1 MSGTRKGLAGLRRM
15 AAGIGV
21 AAVALAVFASTAT
34 TAAPRPRPA
43 RRAPTASRPRL
54 ARPAPPAPAGL
65 TIYSLVHRCESLLR
79 ASNNQPIAQANGPF
93 RMQAAALG
101 TYLLY
106 TPQDQ
111 YLTDTGSGSL
121 AAQADPS
128 PAAEWVVKGTA
139 LRGFTMSNLA
149 TSTQIPVRF
158 VPAQGC
164 STYPEAQ
171 VDATGNSFAGSSPE
185 ANALGTVEG
194 HAHITAFELF
204 GGDWHCGAPWSPY
217 GAPYALPASCAQDEQ
232 GTNGVFQKLFDYG
245 GGSRPGDLHG
255 WPTFVGWP
263 SPTALAEEGDYYTGV
278 ERAWRAGL
286 RIFVTDLVDNEQLCQ
301 QMTVRHLP
309 CDDMSSVH
317 VQSKDLYA
325 LQDYIDAQS
334 GGPGK
339 GWFRIVTDPFQARRV
354 INQGKLAVIEGI
366 EVSRIFGCGEQNN
379 VPECGPAQVDA
390 GLKEVHALGVR
401 TFFPVHEFDNA
412 FGGTKMIAG
421 ESGAV
426 VNAGNREATGSFWT
440 TEPCPAEDQDAEQ
453 TSIPGGG
460 LPASLLNGP
469 VAALTGG
476 NPLPVY
482 GPGPQ
487 CNVHGLTDLGTY
499 LINQMIQQH
508 YIIQTDHMSSKT
520 AAAATAI
527 ATAHHYSGIVSAHC
541 CSSPQLFKQIYDDG
555 GFVSEPVNSLL
566 AFVNIEQADKA
577 QANPAYHFGFGW
589 GSDMNGLGAQPGPA
603 LAYPVTY
610 PFKSYLGNVTFG
622 REVWGQRTFDLDA
635 DGLANYGLYADWLH
649 GLQLAGGTAMMQ
661 DMFQGAESYLEM
673 WERAVGVP
681 LTSCFAPRTR
691 FSARGLGD
699 RLRLGETTT
708 QALFSAGQPVNRPG
722 RSFRY
727 CLTGSASRHVSAVFN
742 RRDRLVL
749 IASRTAAGRLRYIA
763 ATSERHQAGRVK
775 ADLRAAGF

>member
-1 MSGTRKGLAGLRRM
+1 MSGTRRVLVFMRWPAV
-15 AAGIGV
+15 AIAV
-21 AAVALAVFASTAT
+21 AALALAAVGATAG
-34 TAAPRPRPA
+34 TAAPRHRRPH
-43 RRAPTASRPRL
+43 RV
-54 ARPAPPAPAGL
+54 PAAL
-65 TIYSLVHRCESLLR
+65 TIYSLVHTCEALTGTV
-79 ASNNQPIAQANGPF
+79 AHQPAAQADGPF

-106 TPQDQ
+106 TPRDR

-121 AAQADPS
+121 AAQPDPS
-128 PAAEWVVKGTA
+128 PAGEWVVRGNA
-139 LRGFTMSNLA
+139 RRGFTMSNLA
-149 TSTQIPVRF
+149 TTTHIPVRF
-158 VPAQGC
+158 VPTHGC
-164 STYPEAQ
+164 SVYPEAQ

-185 ANALGTVEG
+185 ANVFGTVEG

-217 GAPYALPASCAQDEQ
+217 GAPYALPASCAKDEQ
-232 GTNGVFQKLFDYG
+232 GTNGAFQKLFDYG
-245 GGSRPGDLHG
+245 GGSRPSDLHG

-263 SPTALAEEGDYYTGV
+263 SPTALTEEGDYYTGV

-286 RIFVTDLVDNEQLCQ
+286 RIFVTNLVDNEQLCQ

-309 CDDMSSVH
+309 CNDMSSVH
-317 VQSKDLYA
+317 IQSKDLYA

-339 GWFRIVTDPFQARRV
+339 GWFRVVTDPFQARRV

-390 GLKEVHALGVR
+390 GLKEIHALGVR
-401 TFFPVHEFDNA
+401 TFFPIHEFDNA

-421 ESGAV
+421 EAGAV

-440 TEPCPAEDQDAEQ
+440 TEPCPAQDQDAEQ

-460 LPASLLNGP
+460 VPASLLNGP
-469 VAALTGG
+469 VAGLTGG

-487 CNVHGLTDLGTY
+487 CNVHGLTDLGAY
-499 LINQMIQQH
+499 LINRMIQQH
-508 YIIQTDHMSSKT
+508 YIVQTDHMSSKT
-520 AAAATAI
+520 AAAAVAI
-527 ATAHHYSGIVSAHC
+527 ATAHHYSGLVSAHC
-541 CSSPQLFKQIYDDG
+541 CSSSQLFKQIYEDG
-555 GFVSEPVNSLL
+555 GFVSEPVNALQ
-566 AFVNIEQADKA
+566 AFVNIERADKA
-577 QANPAYHFGFGW
+577 QANPKYHFGFGW
-589 GSDMNGLGAQPGPA
+589 GSDMNGLGDQPGPSS
-603 LAYPVTY
+603 AYPVTY
-610 PFKSYLGNVTFG
+610 PFKSYLGKVTFT
-622 REVWGQRTFDLDA
+622 REVWGQRTFDLDT

-681 LTSCFAPRTR
+681 STSCFAPGTR
-691 FSARGLGD
+691 FSARRFGR

-708 QALFSAGQPVNRPG
+708 QALFSAGQPVTRPG

-727 CLTGSASRHVSAVFN
+727 CVTGSRSRYVSAVSN
-742 RRDRLVL
+742 RRGRLVL
-749 IASRTAAGRLRYIA
+749 IASRTAAGQVRYVAAKSERRGGRLR
-763 ATSERHQAGRVK
+763 